1 MYWKTV
7 WLAYWYLYFL
17 SVPHLCSYWLQM
29 DIFCF
34 YFYIP
39 GLEFLPLHFIRQLLA
54 SDTQSEFFIGQFP
67 FSNLG
72 AEIALNRGCQMHITR
87 FELYM
92 NLHNGFCRF
101 VLGYLCAFGLPFV
114 LSLFRWLNQILLNP
128 WWKQYALWVVTAEIM
143 FSLHSQLEAVTCK
156 NSHLMGVHL
165 GHWILGVMVM
175 WVLLMCH
182 QVTSGLFV
190 FMALGIING
199 NQFVERWSAVKP
211 YQLCYSTLNV
221 FKVSNSLLVP
231 SIVSQEKREVP
242 NLPVFKSG
250 GWSIS

>member
-1 MYWKTV
+1 MSLKCMYWKTV

-143 FSLHSQLEAVTCK
+143 FSLHGQLEAVTCK
-156 NSHLMGVHL
+156 NSSPGTLNTGGDGNVGTL
-165 GHWILGVMVM
+165 DVPPGHK
-175 WVLLMCH
+175 
-182 QVTSGLFV
+182 
-190 FMALGIING
+190 
-199 NQFVERWSAVKP
+199 WS
-211 YQLCYSTLNV
+211 LCIHGAWHYKWQSVCRKVICSKTLSTL
-221 FKVSNSLLVP
+221 L
-231 SIVSQEKREVP
+231 
-242 NLPVFKSG
+242 
-250 GWSIS
+250 